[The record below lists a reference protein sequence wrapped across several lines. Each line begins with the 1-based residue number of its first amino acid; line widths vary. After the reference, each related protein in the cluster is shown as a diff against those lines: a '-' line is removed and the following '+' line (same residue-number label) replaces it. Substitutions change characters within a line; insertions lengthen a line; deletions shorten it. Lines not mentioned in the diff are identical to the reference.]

1 MRPFSRHI
9 FLTLGHRS
17 ITEYQTWCR
26 THGFSGKLYKTPSQR
41 VQERRLLGQLRRRA
55 QQASGLRHTRH
66 AGTIEQMYAGNL
78 TEKDLTH
85 SYLHIIYLHFQ
96 SLRTIDH
103 PDTADT
109 DLAATYEMPEL
120 KLPGTFQRSDLS
132 LSWHG
137 SRSRKDTLDAEP
149 RLVYRHYGTKGSGKT
164 TLLRV
169 LQGYSPEH
177 LAKSHGMARPSQP
190 PNCSLSRLDA
200 PASPRPR
207 GYSVKDGRIETQG
220 MLDDLLNTSK
230 EMQQL
235 WDTMT
240 KPDEA

>member
-1 MRPFSRHI
+1 
-9 FLTLGHRS
+9 
-17 ITEYQTWCR
+17 
-26 THGFSGKLYKTPSQR
+26 
-41 VQERRLLGQLRRRA
+41 
-55 QQASGLRHTRH
+55 
-66 AGTIEQMYAGNL
+66 MYAGNL

-96 SLRTIDH
+96 TLRTIDH
-103 PDTADT
+103 PDTADAY
-109 DLAATYEMPEL
+109 LAATYEMPEL